1 MGWCEFCQT
10 THSSSSCYHPGRIQL
25 QAKQVE
31 IEQLR
36 TKVMDTNENT
46 LEWQIEVDTL
56 KAQVEKLRR
65 QRANWRGLVI
75 DLVNQFAL
83 ETDKGLFTSGLR
95 DLEDAFSALEL
106 EEGCSRQDLW
116 NKRKE

>member
-1 MGWCEFCQT
+1 MKLVPGTKATYRIKGFGPKAGEVIEFTCMGCD
-10 THSSSSCYHPGRIQL
+10 S
-25 QAKQVE
+25 
-31 IEQLR
+31 
-36 TKVMDTNENT
+36 
-46 LEWQIEVDTL
+46 L